1 MAISTKKGDNGDTDL
16 FNQARVKKSDI
27 RIITLAAID
36 ELNSYIG
43 LILAKGS
50 HELFLE
56 KIQNNLFE
64 LGAIVADPESKNTMS
79 RLLGELEAREREVES
94 SIPPIKNFILPGG
107 SEISSFI
114 HIARSVCRRA
124 ETDLVQIF
132 GMDPSCMQYINRL
145 SDYLFLLARKENIDS
160 EKKEVIWKKM

>member
-1 MAISTKKGDNGDTDL
+1 MVISTKKGDNGDTDL

-56 KIQNNLFE
+56 KIQNDLFE

-79 RLLGELEAREREVES
+79 RHLTDLELREKGLES

-114 HIARSVCRRA
+114 HIARSICRRA
-124 ETDLVQIF
+124 ETNLVQIS
-132 GMDPSCMQYINRL
+132 GINSSCVKYINRL
-145 SDYLFLLARKENIDS
+145 SDYLFLLARQENTDS
-160 EKKEVIWKKM
+160 GKKEVIWKKM